1 MTKTLLLTTLVA
13 SALAST
19 AFGTTTDELT
29 LTSGA
34 TTVTILDNGA
44 GDLTSAAGTVTY
56 SNASF
61 NGWNILIT
69 SGTSNSPTL
78 NPFGIDIASLTATC
92 NGGACA
98 TQSLKI
104 DYSDINFNVPVGAGG
119 FSTTFS
125 STQTGPGSTSE
136 SAWVSNSNTLF
147 AKTSLIGTVGPFSGS
162 NHATVTGGSAGVAP
176 YSLTLEQVFS
186 DATGGSVSF
195 SVDGNITATPEP
207 VSIAF
212 LATSLIGVGV
222 LFNRKRRTNS

>member
-1 MTKTLLLTTLVA
+1 MASQNQPYLIEIKVEIGWQAKCTTRSLQGVGGHHRKRRRMTKTLLLTTLVA

-119 FSTTFS
+119 FST
-125 STQTGPGSTSE
+125 
-136 SAWVSNSNTLF
+136 
-147 AKTSLIGTVGPFSGS
+147 
-162 NHATVTGGSAGVAP
+162 
-176 YSLTLEQVFS
+176 
-186 DATGGSVSF
+186 
-195 SVDGNITATPEP
+195 
-207 VSIAF
+207 
-212 LATSLIGVGV
+212 
-222 LFNRKRRTNS
+222 